1 MVMNGR
7 ECTVFIP
14 LKKKL
19 FNGAYLKE
27 PRWLN
32 GLHRNIKETAL
43 LIGQWTDCDGDK
55 AVIESLSGIKYQD
68 FISEIKEY
76 ARDED
81 PFIHIVDINSTK
93 EYYLASAENAW
104 DYIDVDNDSEIW
116 NIFKDVLLE
125 VINEA
130 EKLFTYSSQEKL
142 VAQF

>member
-1 MVMNGR
+1 MR
-7 ECTVFIP
+7 YTQEQIST
-14 LKKKL
+14 
-19 FNGAYLKE
+19 A
-27 PRWLN
+27 
-32 GLHRNIKETAL
+32 AL

-76 ARDED
+76 AKDED

-116 NIFKDVLLE
+116 NKFKDVLLE

-130 EKLFTYSSQEKL
+130 EKLFIYSSQEKL
-142 VAQF
+142 VAQFKGEKFFWSAVIRKVSIIVMVPAT